1 MTATPSVRTRT
12 LTAVLLAAMAS
23 SIANG
28 CAPNGEDGASQLTAL
43 DDNSVSTSEI
53 TQAHPI
59 GTRFR
64 TTGNVNY
71 RRTAS
76 TSGAIIM
83 VVPAGTDVFAAAG
96 TGPTSGFYNVRYQ
109 GYNGWIRGSHL
120 AVQRSSQIRWGVAPR
135 ASDALRSVGITAD
148 RIMQTIGNAAASAGS
163 HDQDGVSEGFAYT
176 AAVDLSVSGWSD
188 AHIRDVLQN
197 LGWAGYAAFYRNPCH
212 DGWPCGEARHIHAV
226 YAGVPM
232 KSMLDSQISD
242 YRNQRNGLASHTT
255 YSFYTWSPGAKDT
268 VARFWDTYN

>member
-1 MTATPSVRTRT
+1 MTVATIRSAQRF
-12 LTAVLLAAMAS
+12 LGAILLGALASASAV
-23 SIANG
+23 G
-28 CAPNGEDGASQLTAL
+28 CSPNGDDPAAQLNPL
-43 DDNSVSTSEI
+43 DDSTTTDEI
-53 TQAHPI
+53 TASHPI
-59 GTRFR
+59 GTRYR

-76 TSGAIIM
+76 TSGAVIM
-83 VVPAGTDVFAAAG
+83 VIPAGTDVFAGATSA
-96 TGPTSGFYNVRYQ
+96 TSGFYNIRYQ
-109 GYNGWIRGSHL
+109 GYNGWIRGRFL
-120 AVQRSSQIRWGVAPR
+120 DVQRSSQLRWGLAPR

-163 HDQDGVSEGFAYT
+163 HAQDGTSEGFAYT
-176 AAVDLSVSGWSD
+176 AAVDLSASGWSD

-212 DGWPCGEARHIHAV
+212 DGWPCGEVRHIHAV
-226 YAGVPM
+226 YAGVSM
-232 KSMLDSQISD
+232 KSMLDAQISD

-268 VARFWDTYN
+268 VARFWDAYN